1 MSLNSKKKKEV
12 DSKNLELRKQF
23 INLLEKL
30 TDNNTREIGNKGL
43 KQLILDNNNSYHALR
58 IFLNSLMNFNTDNLK
73 AKEIIILLFGYIA
86 QIYENNLLDPIDS
99 PPSLIHSI
107 NRIVSHIRNKHMKSN
122 NYAILKSCS
131 YVILQIFDHCMP
143 KNDIDN
149 INKIFIGPF
158 INDINNAFHIY
169 VKNGCCIY
177 INDLVYHI
185 KKGNKYEKEMIK
197 CMIIDN
203 NFFNDVILK
212 IKIDFYQNYFLYETV
227 YNMILYHDFSFFKKY
242 LIDIIYKMIEILE
255 DKTILKKETKISCL
269 KVLYIIIQKSNE
281 NNYNINNK
289 KESFKDIRNCVG
301 NYVDDRLEDV
311 RKVARDIIKL
321 LNEIEFEK
329 KKFEINGVDKIK
341 HRKIFETMRNFSKK
355 NKIHKFGEYD
365 NMIVDN
371 LQNDIY
377 DKGVTNL
384 INLSNFIK
392 NHTKN
397 NEIEKINN
405 NNNNKKFLKSNT
417 TRKYNYYNKIP
428 LYEDNNIMNNKI
440 KREYLNKNKNN
451 TNNIFLTD
459 DNFLAATNV
468 ASTSKNTSTINY
480 VKPNETK
487 NIKDT
492 KNDINDIKK
501 PKFDPSIF
509 YSINVNEI
517 YNSINDS
524 KKLFLTFE
532 KKINTKLY
540 SNENKLTKIQNL
552 LENNENNIINYH
564 NNNLNE
570 TIKTNYTQTEKD
582 KNEEINYLLKT
593 SEFNEEG
600 KEYFRVYLKAL
611 KYYNEKN
618 YNEAFSLI
626 IDDDI
631 YLLRL
636 LFLSKDKLYNICPL
650 LNKELYKKM
659 ILKINHICHS
669 HLLVKIQNMLKKSI
683 NKNNNNF

>member
-149 INKIFIGPF
+149 IYKIFIGPF

-169 VKNGCCIY
+169 VRNGCCIY

-185 KKGNKYEKEMIK
+185 KKGNKYKKEMIK

-329 KKFEINGVDKIK
+329 KKFEIIGVDKIK

-405 NNNNKKFLKSNT
+405 NNINKKFLKSNT

-683 NKNNNNF
+683 NKSNNNF

>member
-301 NYVDDRLEDV
+301 NYVDDRLEEV

-405 NNNNKKFLKSNT
+405 NNKKFLKSNT

-492 KNDINDIKK
+492 KNEINDIKK

-582 KNEEINYLLKT
+582 KNEEKNYLLKT

>member
-281 NNYNINNK
+281 NNYNIKNK

-329 KKFEINGVDKIK
+329 KKFEIIGVDKIK

-397 NEIEKINN
+397 NEIEKI
-405 NNNNKKFLKSNT
+405 NNNKKFLKSNT

>member
-281 NNYNINNK
+281 NNYNIKNK

-405 NNNNKKFLKSNT
+405 NKKFLKSNT

-440 KREYLNKNKNN
+440 KREYLDKNKNN

>member
-73 AKEIIILLFGYIA
+73 AKEMIILLFGYIA

-143 KNDIDN
+143 KSDIDN

-301 NYVDDRLEDV
+301 NYVDDRLEEV
-311 RKVARDIIKL
+311 RKVSRDIIKL

-405 NNNNKKFLKSNT
+405 NNINKNFLKSNT

-440 KREYLNKNKNN
+440 KIEYLNKNKNN

>member
-301 NYVDDRLEDV
+301 NYVDDRLEEV

-405 NNNNKKFLKSNT
+405 NNINKNFLKSNT

-440 KREYLNKNKNN
+440 KIEYLNKNKNN

-582 KNEEINYLLKT
+582 KNEEKNYLLKT

>member
-281 NNYNINNK
+281 NNYNIKNK

-397 NEIEKINN
+397 NEIEKI
-405 NNNNKKFLKSNT
+405 NNNKKFLKSNT

>member
-169 VKNGCCIY
+169 VRNGCCIY

-281 NNYNINNK
+281 NNYNIKNK

-329 KKFEINGVDKIK
+329 KKFEIIGVDKIK

-397 NEIEKINN
+397 NEIEKI
-405 NNNNKKFLKSNT
+405 NNNKKFLKSNT

>member
-58 IFLNSLMNFNTDNLK
+58 IFLNSLMNFNTENLK
-73 AKEIIILLFGYIA
+73 AKEMIILLFGYIA

-143 KNDIDN
+143 KSDIDN

-405 NNNNKKFLKSNT
+405 NNINKNFLKSNT

-440 KREYLNKNKNN
+440 KIEYLNKNKNN

-487 NIKDT
+487 NIRDT

-683 NKNNNNF
+683 NKSNNNF

>member
-58 IFLNSLMNFNTDNLK
+58 IFLNSLMNFNTENLK
-73 AKEIIILLFGYIA
+73 AKEMIILLFGYIA

-405 NNNNKKFLKSNT
+405 NKKFLKSNT

>member
-169 VKNGCCIY
+169 VRNGCCIY

-281 NNYNINNK
+281 NNYNIKNK

-301 NYVDDRLEDV
+301 NYVDDRLEEV

-405 NNNNKKFLKSNT
+405 NNINKNFLKSNT

-440 KREYLNKNKNN
+440 KREYLDKNKNT
-451 TNNIFLTD
+451 TNNIFLRD